1 MSLQSVFQRVQ
12 LSPKVAL
19 DFSAERLRIW
29 ADGQVVVDEP
39 SLVAIEKRTKKL
51 MGVGTLAAEMR
62 ERLSHKITVIAPYR
76 QGTAT
81 EFQAAEELL
90 KYGLG
95 KTLRGQ
101 FFSPV
106 IVAALPRELDTESP
120 DLAPSITSFT
130 QLLYQLG
137 AKEVIGVERSLA
149 AAIGA
154 GVPVADVSG
163 GLIAVLDEGMSS
175 VGVVAL
181 GSVVET
187 VTLTDLTQ
195 QLVGAVI
202 QQVLATADM
211 VISLETA
218 ETLLRTIARVGSA
231 SKMQSRLVA
240 GKAASDGAPKEVMI
254 RAIDLTPALQPWAD
268 GIAQLAMRLLRAT
281 PPELTTDVVTKG
293 LILTGSLAS
302 VRGLEDFLVKKL
314 GIPVATAEE
323 PELAVVHGLAT
334 ITENLNDYKQSLA
347 YEVSDF

>member
-1 MSLQSVFQRVQ
+1 MTLQDFLHRLQ

-29 ADGQVVVDEP
+29 ADGQVMVDEP
-39 SLVAIEKRTKKL
+39 SLVAIEKRTQKIV
-51 MGVGTLAAEMR
+51 GVGTLAAEMR
-62 ERLSHKITVIAPYR
+62 ERLSHKITVLAPYR
-76 QGTAT
+76 QGTTA
-81 EFQAAEELL
+81 EMRAAEELL
-90 KYGLG
+90 KFGLG

-106 IVAALPRELDTESP
+106 IVAGLPRETDADTTDLSP
-120 DLAPSITSFT
+120 SVTGFA

-137 AKEVIGVERSLA
+137 AKEVIGVERPLA

-202 QQVLATADM
+202 QQVLATADL
-211 VISLETA
+211 VISIETA
-218 ETLLRTIARVGSA
+218 EVLLQKIARVGSA
-231 SKMQSRLVA
+231 SKMQSLLVA
-240 GKAASDGAPKEVMI
+240 GKAASDGAPKEVII
-254 RAIDLTPALQPWAD
+254 RAIDLTPALQPWAE
-268 GIAQLAMRLLRAT
+268 GIAQLTMRLLRST
-281 PPELTTDVVTKG
+281 PAELTTDVVTKG
-293 LILTGSLAS
+293 LILTGSLAN

-314 GIPVATAEE
+314 GIPVATAED
-323 PELAVVHGLAT
+323 PELAVVRGLAT
-334 ITENLNDYKQSLA
+334 ITENLADYKQSLA
-347 YEVSDF
+347 YEVGD